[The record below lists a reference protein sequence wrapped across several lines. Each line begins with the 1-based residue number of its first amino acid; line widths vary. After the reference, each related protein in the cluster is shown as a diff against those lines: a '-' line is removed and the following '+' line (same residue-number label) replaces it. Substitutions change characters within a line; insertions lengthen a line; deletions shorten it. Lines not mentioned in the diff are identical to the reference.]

1 MAHPFITHVQKI
13 IQVSTLNEVQVL
25 SYFEEQQCPKKD
37 ILLPSNTRCKYH
49 YFVIEGCLRMFFI
62 NEKGI
67 EQTVQFAIENWW
79 LTDYMAFAEKTTSEF
94 SIQAVE
100 PTTVLQITTQ
110 QQENLLTQ
118 FPMLERYF
126 RIVYQKAYAASLYRL
141 KYLFDFSREEL
152 FVHFSRNFPE
162 FVKRV
167 PQHLLASFLNMTPE
181 YLSEIK
187 KHLQS

>member
-37 ILLPSNTRCKYH
+37 ILLPSNTCCKYH